1 MMYKGL
7 YIKEETMQPLEENKP
22 KRSIQY
28 YAERKASEL
37 ITLFEYNL
45 DIFITNK
52 RAKFSP
58 MALLKERKASAFS
71 VQKLHAFY
79 ARIKDAE
86 DAREKLFL
94 EMVLDDCQ
102 RYLNTK
108 QKVKKQTRLPR
119 EKPVEQIVAKL
130 IFMKEFPE
138 LELVSIEPV
147 QIPRSQTLCTYNT
160 KTRKFTIFQAQDTV
174 PFTLGVSRST
184 ITQYNPQKSMQK
196 TLRDPKKQLEK
207 LLGASTTTLWAEFNK
222 IKAKISVP
230 SGRINSETI
239 LLKTF
244 QV

>member
-1 MMYKGL
+1 
-7 YIKEETMQPLEENKP
+7 MQPLEENKP

-28 YAERKASEL
+28 YAERKASDL

-45 DIFITNK
+45 DIFISNK

-58 MALLKERKASAFS
+58 MAVLKERKASAFS

-79 ARIKDAE
+79 AKIKDSE
-86 DAREKLFL
+86 HEREKLFL
-94 EMVLDDCQ
+94 EMVIDDCQ

-108 QKVKKQTRLPR
+108 
-119 EKPVEQIVAKL
+119 KPVEQIVAKL
-130 IFMKEFPE
+130 NYMKEFPE
-138 LELVSIEPV
+138 LELVSVEAV

-160 KTRKFTIFQAQDTV
+160 KTRKFTIFQALDTV
-174 PFTLGVSRST
+174 PFTLGVSRSS
-184 ITQYNPQKSMQK
+184 ITQYNVQKSVQK

-207 LLGASTTTLWAEFNK
+207 LLSASTTTLWSEFNK
-222 IKAKISVP
+222 IKAKTSVP
-230 SGRINSETI
+230 SGRINAETI

>member
-1 MMYKGL
+1 MEL
-7 YIKEETMQPLEENKP
+7 QVETKP

-28 YAERKASEL
+28 YAERKAADL
-37 ITLFEYNL
+37 ITEFEYNL

-58 MALLKERKASAFS
+58 MALIKERKASAFS
-71 VQKLHAFY
+71 VQKVHAFY
-79 ARIKDAE
+79 SKIKDSE

-94 EMVLDDCQ
+94 ELVLDDCE

-108 QKVKKQTRLPR
+108 QKAKKKNARKPK

-130 IFMKEFPE
+130 NYMKEFEE
-138 LELVSIEPV
+138 LDLVSVDPV

-160 KTRKFTIFQAQDTV
+160 KSRKFTIFQAVDAV
-174 PFTLGVSRST
+174 PFTLNVSRSS
-184 ITQYNPQKSMQK
+184 ITQFNEQKSVQK

-207 LLGASTTTLWAEFNK
+207 LLQASTTTLWTEFNK
-222 IKAKISVP
+222 IKAKASAP
-230 SGRINSETI
+230 SGRINSDTI
-239 LLKTF
+239 LVKTF

>member
-1 MMYKGL
+1 MEL
-7 YIKEETMQPLEENKP
+7 QVETKP

-37 ITLFEYNL
+37 ITEFEYNL

-58 MALLKERKASAFS
+58 MALIKERKASAFS
-71 VQKLHAFY
+71 VQKVHAFY
-79 ARIKDAE
+79 SKIKDSE

-94 EMVLDDCQ
+94 ELVIDDCE

-108 QKVKKQTRLPR
+108 QKAKKKNTRKPK

-130 IFMKEFPE
+130 NYMKEFQE
-138 LELVSIEPV
+138 LDLVSVDPV

-160 KTRKFTIFQAQDTV
+160 KTRKFTIFQAVDAV
-174 PFTLGVSRST
+174 PFTLNVSRSS
-184 ITQYNPQKSMQK
+184 ITQFNEQKSIQK

-207 LLGASTTTLWAEFNK
+207 LLQASTTTLWTEFNK
-222 IKAKISVP
+222 IKAKASAP
-230 SGRINSETI
+230 SGRINSDTI
-239 LLKTF
+239 LVKTF

>member
-1 MMYKGL
+1 MEL
-7 YIKEETMQPLEENKP
+7 QAETKP
-22 KRSIQY
+22 KKSIQY

-37 ITLFEYNL
+37 ITEFEYNL

-58 MALLKERKASAFS
+58 IALIKERKASAFS
-71 VQKLHAFY
+71 VQKLLAFY

-86 DAREKLFL
+86 NAREKLFL
-94 EMVLDDCQ
+94 EMVIDDCE

-108 QKVKKQTRLPR
+108 QKAKAKKTRLPR

-130 IFMKEFPE
+130 NYMKEFPE
-138 LELVSIEPV
+138 LELVSIDPV
-147 QIPRSQTLCTYNT
+147 LIPKSQTLCTYNT
-160 KTRKFTIFQAQDTV
+160 KTRKFTIFLAQDTV
-174 PFTLGVSRST
+174 PFTLGVSRSS
-184 ITQYNPQKSMQK
+184 ITMFHNQKSVQK
-196 TLRDPKKQLEK
+196 TLRDPKTQLQK

-222 IKAKISVP
+222 IKAKTSVP
-230 SGRINSETI
+230 SGRINTETI

>member
-1 MMYKGL
+1 MEL
-7 YIKEETMQPLEENKP
+7 QVDTKP

-28 YAERKASEL
+28 YAERKASDL
-37 ITLFEYNL
+37 ITEFEYNL

-71 VQKLHAFY
+71 VQKVHAFY
-79 ARIKDAE
+79 SRIKDSE
-86 DAREKLFL
+86 NARETLFL
-94 EMVLDDCQ
+94 ELVLDDCQ

-108 QKVKKQTRLPR
+108 QKAKTKKTRLPK

-130 IFMKEFPE
+130 NYMKEFQE
-138 LELVSIEPV
+138 LDLVSIDPV
-147 QIPRSQTLCTYNT
+147 QIPKSQTLCTYNT
-160 KTRKFTIFQAQDTV
+160 KTRKFTIFQAVDAV
-174 PFTLGVSRST
+174 PFTLSVSRSS
-184 ITQYNPQKSMQK
+184 ITQFNEQKSVQK

-207 LLGASTTTLWAEFNK
+207 LLQASTTTLWAEFNK
-222 IKAKISVP
+222 IKAKTSVP
-230 SGRINSETI
+230 SGRMSTETL